1 MQRHQRNREKPRE
14 NRIAVKEGENMEKG
28 IQYTTEVF
36 EFPNGKAYVHHPIL
50 TPEERERRMESLKRE
65 TIRFAMKLE
74 QNRAKKAA
82 EKEA

>member
-1 MQRHQRNREKPRE
+1 M
-14 NRIAVKEGENMEKG
+14 KEGENMEKG

-65 TIRFAMKLE
+65 TVRFAMKLE
-74 QNRAKKAA
+74 QNRARTAA

>member
-1 MQRHQRNREKPRE
+1 M
-14 NRIAVKEGENMEKG
+14 KEGENMEKG

-36 EFPNGKAYVHHPIL
+36 EFPSGKAYVHHPIL
-50 TPEERERRMESLKRE
+50 TQEERERRMESLKRE